1 LPFDIIQPRRTWP
14 IGNETGRP
22 GKNRDSLMLRK
33 FGLLNVLAGGA
44 PGNLNIPA
52 SDLYGRLST
61 NLSLTWKFNNVFQT
75 GSRLP

>member
-22 GKNRDSLMLRK
+22 GENCDSLMLRK
-33 FGLLNVLAGGA
+33 FRLLNVLAGGA

-52 SDLYGRLST
+52 LDLYGSLPT
-61 NLSLTWKFNNVFQT
+61 NLSLTGKLNNLFQT